1 MIAFYALGG
10 GFGHLTRVR
19 TFINQLNVADPFK
32 IITTNKYAYSLFE
45 ESEVILIELYD
56 PSSSSELAI
65 KIDQILIS
73 HNFKACYI
81 DTFFNGILSE
91 LNGEILK
98 GIELN
103 LICRRLKWDS
113 YYSENLENL
122 HFKKAFILEELEAT
136 HLQFVT
142 QHSEEL
148 ININLVYPIASDSI
162 RVGEPYWLIIHS
174 TQKEELEILINH
186 ARSLPEFEDNKPK
199 LIVCSD
205 QTPSN
210 ETVEIINDPLPYLE
224 GATKIFS
231 GAGFNTWYQLRP
243 YRNKHICIPFKRRF
257 DDQFWRSTQ
266 V

>member
-19 TFINQLNVADPFK
+19 TFINQLNIGDPFK

-56 PSSSSELAI
+56 PSSASELGI
-65 KIDQILIS
+65 KIDKVLIEHS
-73 HNFKACYI
+73 FRECYI

-98 GIELN
+98 GIDLN
-103 LICRRLKWDS
+103 LICRRLKWDC
-113 YYSENLENL
+113 YYSENLETL
-122 HFKKAFILEELEAT
+122 HFKKAFILEPLEDP

-142 QHSEEL
+142 QNSEEL
-148 ININLVYPIASDSI
+148 IKIEPNYPFASESI
-162 RVGEPYWLIIHS
+162 QIVDPYWLIIHS
-174 TQKEELEILINH
+174 TKKEELDILINH
-186 ARSLPEFEDNKPK
+186 ARNHPEFENSKAK

-205 QTPSN
+205 QVPSN
-210 ETVEIINDPLPYLE
+210 ELIETINDPLPYLE

-257 DDQFWRSTQ
+257 DDQFWRSSQ
-266 V
+266 I

>member
-1 MIAFYALGG
+1 MIAFYAFGG
-10 GFGHLTRVR
+10 GFGHLTRVH
-19 TFINQLNVADPFK
+19 TFINQLNIGDHFK

-45 ESEVILIELYD
+45 ESEVILIELSD
-56 PSSSSELAI
+56 PSSASELSI
-65 KIDQILIS
+65 KIDKVLIEHS
-73 HNFKACYI
+73 FSECYI

-98 GIELN
+98 RIELN

-113 YYSENLENL
+113 YYSDNLENL
-122 HFKKAFILEELEAT
+122 HFKKAFILEQLEEP

-142 QHSEEL
+142 QNSEEL
-148 ININLVYPIASDSI
+148 INIELNYPFASESI
-162 RVGEPYWLIIHS
+162 RVAHPYWLIIHS
-174 TQKEELEILINH
+174 TKKEELELLINH
-186 ARSLPEFEDNKPK
+186 AKSLPEFINSKPK

-210 ETVEIINDPLPYLE
+210 ETVEIINEPLPYLE